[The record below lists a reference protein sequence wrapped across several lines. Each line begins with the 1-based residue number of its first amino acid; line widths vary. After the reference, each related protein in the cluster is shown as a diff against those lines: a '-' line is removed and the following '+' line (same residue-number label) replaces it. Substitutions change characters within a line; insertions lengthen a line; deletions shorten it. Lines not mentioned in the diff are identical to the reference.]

1 MPIQVIERHL
11 ITDLEEIFSP
21 LTVSQWSDAEI
32 LHLASEPKDVMKHRQ
47 FLEGRKKVLE
57 NGSEALGG
65 LFSKANS

>member
-47 FLEGRKKVLE
+47 FLEGRKVLE
-57 NGSEALGG
+57 NGSEGFEG
-65 LFSKANS
+65 LFSKANG